1 MATNSIAPIVDQLN
15 LQTRLFKNVISGIND
30 EAAHK
35 KLDGSPN
42 HAAWI
47 AGHLVSSRYIL
58 VNVIGITDKE
68 PFPELFANRK
78 SIQPDVEYP
87 SMDELTKG
95 WDNIAK
101 KLTAR
106 LSEMTDEDLSKPS
119 PFPIPTGNNTIQGIA
134 AFISHHEAYTIGQLS
149 IFRRFLGLSAM
160 SYQ

>member
-1 MATNSIAPIVDQLN
+1 MDQLN
-15 LQTRLFKNVISGIND
+15 LQTRLFKNVISGID
-30 EAAHK
+30 EEAAHK
-35 KLDGSPN
+35 KIEGSPN

-58 VNVIGITDKE
+58 VNMIGMTDKE
-68 PFPELFANRK
+68 PHPELFANRK
-78 SIQPDVEYP
+78 GIQADVKYP

-95 WDNIAK
+95 WDEIGK

-106 LSEMTDEDLSKPS
+106 LSEMTEEELSNPT
-119 PFPIPTGNNTIQGIA
+119 PFQIPTGNNTLQGLA